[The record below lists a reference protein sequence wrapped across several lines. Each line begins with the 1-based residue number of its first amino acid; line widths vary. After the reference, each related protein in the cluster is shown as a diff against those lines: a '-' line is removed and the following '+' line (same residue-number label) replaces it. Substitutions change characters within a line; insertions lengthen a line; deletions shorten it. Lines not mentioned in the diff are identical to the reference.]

1 MVVQMIQTS
10 KAFKIEELKIEKYFT
25 EEYRG
30 LRHVLGKKSLFVHG
44 TNNTGKTTSF
54 DATLFAIFGSEFVDR
69 PLSSL
74 DDTEIVLANNETTL
88 TIKRKYHTPPQLRI
102 QKKNNSKRI
111 NGVEAVDIC
120 LYDIFN
126 LPPDP
131 KISKLLIHSLMV
143 PQRGEDTILTKRSYR
158 ELETIILTF
167 CGGIKEIT
175 RFSEINSEINTS
187 EQKLDTFDLNKK
199 SIYKDI
205 RDLKLVITQNKKYAE
220 EIKEF
225 LSQYESKK
233 LFETAEALN
242 KQKMLTD
249 KLNKLYSEEKGLW
262 GKLKKVNKEIGDL
275 EQFYDRKLTDVVKET
290 LSVLV
295 CPVCGENLPL
305 DKIEN
310 RKSRA
315 LCPFCGREHYSG
327 SLYSILNQ
335 QIDESN
341 FRLDPLKKEQEKI
354 KKEIDETETQ
364 IDEIKHIPEFL
375 VLSKFNHI
383 IIKVI
388 GECNNKIEFEN
399 KYNEHKDEYNK
410 FNAEFKKINEEIQLK
425 EKYVNEIEREEK
437 LLRGE
442 ISELEKEKQI
452 LKETRINEELKEFE
466 SILNNIFKE
475 LVGTTEGTLKYTDGK
490 IYLCTASER
499 NCSNKND
506 ISYSQ
511 KKLIDIALW
520 AALHYMNA
528 KHERINLRFGLIDDI
543 FMNIDDAELS
553 CKTNLINFLR
563 TVADKLQIVVF
574 SIDEELNQ
582 RLLLEGVHKLK
593 LCPHTQSQQIELSF
607 NGQKI

>member
-1 MVVQMIQTS
+1 M
-10 KAFKIEELKIEKYFT
+10 
-25 EEYRG
+25 
-30 LRHVLGKKSLFVHG
+30 
-44 TNNTGKTTSF
+44 
-54 DATLFAIFGSEFVDR
+54 
-69 PLSSL
+69 
-74 DDTEIVLANNETTL
+74 
-88 TIKRKYHTPPQLRI
+88 
-102 QKKNNSKRI
+102 
-111 NGVEAVDIC
+111 
-120 LYDIFN
+120 
-126 LPPDP
+126 
-131 KISKLLIHSLMV
+131 
-143 PQRGEDTILTKRSYR
+143 
-158 ELETIILTF
+158 
-167 CGGIKEIT
+167 
-175 RFSEINSEINTS
+175 
-187 EQKLDTFDLNKK
+187 
-199 SIYKDI
+199 
-205 RDLKLVITQNKKYAE
+205 
-220 EIKEF
+220 
-225 LSQYESKK
+225 
-233 LFETAEALN
+233 FETVEALN

-249 KLNKLYSEEKGLW
+249 NLNKLYSEKKGLW
-262 GKLKKVNKEIGDL
+262 GKLKKINKEIGDL
-275 EQFYDRKLTDVVKET
+275 EQFYNRKLTDVVKET

-327 SLYSILNQ
+327 PLYSILKQ

-341 FRLDPLKKEQEKI
+341 FRLDPLKKERGKI

-364 IDEIKHIPEFL
+364 INEVKHIPEFS

-425 EKYVNEIEREEK
+425 EKYVNEIERGEK
-437 LLRGE
+437 LLRDK
-442 ISELEKEKQI
+442 ISELEKKKQI
-452 LKETRINEELKEFE
+452 LKETRINEELEEFE
-466 SILNNIFKE
+466 NILNNIFKE
-475 LVGTTEGTLKYTDGK
+475 LVGHTEGTLKYTDGK
-490 IYLCTASER
+490 IYLCTTSER

-563 TVADKLQIVVF
+563 TVAEKLQIVVF

-582 RLLLEGVHKLK
+582 RLLLEEVHKLE
-593 LCPHTQSQQIELSF
+593 LSPHTQSQQIELLF
-607 NGQKI
+607 NG

>member
-1 MVVQMIQTS
+1 MIQTS

-74 DDTEIVLANNETTL
+74 DDTKIVLANNETTL

-102 QKKNNSKRI
+102 QKNNIKRI
-111 NGVEAVDIC
+111 NGVEAVDKC

-220 EIKEF
+220 GIKEF

-399 KYNEHKDEYNK
+399 KYNEHKYEYNK

-437 LLRGE
+437 LLRDE

-582 RLLLEGVHKLK
+582 RLLLEGAHKLK

>member
-1 MVVQMIQTS
+1 MVVQMIQKD
-10 KAFKIEELKIEKYFT
+10 KAFKIEELKIKKYFT
-25 EEYRG
+25 EEYGG

-54 DATLFAIFGSEFVDR
+54 DATMFAIFGSEFVDR

-74 DDTEIVLANNETTL
+74 DDTEIVLANSETTL
-88 TIKRKYHTPPQLRI
+88 TVKRKYHTLPQLRI
-102 QKKNNSKRI
+102 QKKNSSERI
-111 NGVEAVDIC
+111 QGVEEVDKC
-120 LYDIFN
+120 LYDLFN

-131 KISKLLIHSLMV
+131 KISKLLIHSFVV

-175 RFSEINSEINTS
+175 RFSEINSEINII
-187 EQKLDTFDLNKK
+187 EQKLDTFDLNKRG
-199 SIYKDI
+199 IYKDI
-205 RDLKLVITQNKKYAE
+205 RDSKLGITQNKKYAE

-242 KQKMLTD
+242 KQKMLMD
-249 KLNKLYSEEKGLW
+249 KLNKLYSEKTGLW
-262 GKLKKVNKEIGDL
+262 GKLKKINKEIGDL
-275 EQFYDRKLTDVVKET
+275 EQFYDRTLTDVVKEI

-327 SLYSILNQ
+327 SLYSILKQ

-341 FRLDPLKKEQEKI
+341 FKLDPLKKEREKL

-410 FNAEFKKINEEIQLK
+410 FNAEFKRINEEIQLK

-475 LVGTTEGTLKYTDGK
+475 LVGHTEGTLKYVDGK

-528 KHERINLRFGLIDDI
+528 KHESINLRFGLIDDI

-563 TVADKLQIVVF
+563 TVAEKLQIVVF

-582 RLLLEGVHKLK
+582 RLLLEEAHKLE
-593 LCPHTQSQQIELSF
+593 LSPHTQSQQIELSF
-607 NGQKI
+607 NG